1 MLTRPWRSVL
11 PHKEID
17 GYGLQMDTTRQA
29 YTEGQRDIWKKT
41 IRQRQSIK
49 TIQRSRDKER
59 DITSRQR
66 DIGETVCNI

>member
-1 MLTRPWRSVL
+1 
-11 PHKEID
+11 
-17 GYGLQMDTTRQA
+17 MDTKRQA
-29 YTEGQRDIWKKT
+29 DTEGQRDIWKKT

-66 DIGETVCNI
+66 DIGETVCNNIGFIVISKA

>member
-1 MLTRPWRSVL
+1 
-11 PHKEID
+11 
-17 GYGLQMDTTRQA
+17 MDTKRQA
-29 YTEGQRDIWKKT
+29 DTEGQRDIWKKT